1 MTNISSKRKI
11 KNLNYMEGLI
21 ETYQGSYLSKN
32 GKYLLDEPM
41 PRYIA
46 KQAAIDELR
55 KHGKAWSIDAMCAVS
70 DEEDFR
76 GNREAAFNHAIDYED
91 SSLVN
96 EDPNAEDVVSFKD
109 TFKKLL
115 AEMKS
120 DDEVKYL
127 CLSTRQSGT
136 EHFLDEEHQ
145 NLIEEKLKNFD
156 GKTDKDFA
164 RFLGYSINEEKNFSH
179 QLNKLKG
186 GFRDKAR
193 KFA

>member
-11 KNLNYMEGLI
+11 KNLNYIEGLI
-21 ETYQGSYLSKN
+21 ETYQGSYLSKD

-55 KHGKAWSIDAMCAVS
+55 KHGKAGSIDAMCAVS
-70 DEEDFR
+70 DESGY
-76 GNREAAFNHAIDYED
+76 GNREGAFNDAIDYEK
-91 SSLVN
+91 STLAN
-96 EDPNAEDVVSFKD
+96 EDPSAEDVVSFKD

-136 EHFLDEEHQ
+136 EHFLGEEHQ